1 MNGKLICIG
10 LLASG
15 ISCRD
20 SSIKAIDSP
29 LSVNED
35 GGAGGGACGDKW
47 LKDSDLCAA
56 SNDVLL
62 STCGSETTNWDVYV
76 NDCWLSDHI
85 EGSAASISAW
95 GGPTPGHVDFCLS
108 THPDHCLFYQVS
120 SHPCARGP
128 WWKNGNPDDGPDEF
142 VILNGKLG
150 PQDCI
155 CFSVGQSNSLYVSD
169 DPCPEPPSPTPSP
182 SSAS

>member
-1 MNGKLICIG
+1 MNNKVICVA
-10 LLASG
+10 LLAFG

-20 SSIKAIDSP
+20 RGIMAVDSP
-29 LSVNED
+29 LTAD
-35 GGAGGGACGDKW
+35 GGGGGGTCGDKW
-47 LKDSDLCAA
+47 LKASNLCAA

-95 GGPTPGHVDFCLS
+95 GGPTSGKVDFCLS
-108 THPDHCLFYQVS
+108 THPGHCLFYQVS
-120 SHPCARGP
+120 SHSCARGP
-128 WWKNGNPDDGPDEF
+128 WWKDGNQDDGPDEF

-150 PQDCI
+150 SQDCI

-169 DPCPEPPSPTPSP
+169 DPCPQADGGTSD
-182 SSAS
+182 